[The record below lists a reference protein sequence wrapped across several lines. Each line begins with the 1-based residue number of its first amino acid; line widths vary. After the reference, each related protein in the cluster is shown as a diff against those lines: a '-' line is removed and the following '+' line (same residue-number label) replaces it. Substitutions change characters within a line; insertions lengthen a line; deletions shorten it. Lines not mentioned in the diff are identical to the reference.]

1 LLHAK
6 GKMSLRKSHREGLDL
21 LAECSDIKSMSNTYR
36 ISGQTSFLANLMR
49 GLFLA
54 VAAIGG
60 VFMLAFSAAFAFFVV
75 AGLAI
80 VGLVVFAFFWTRAKL
95 FGKPFGPKAQF
106 EAARRDMLKPREEIW
121 KLSFKVWIWIWSI
134 TARTP
139 APLSMPIKHLKVGP
153 STISLRYFYP
163 NIYLNFCTPLL
174 LLRVGRLAWN

>member
-60 VFMLAFSAAFAFFVV
+60 FFMLAFSAAFAFFVV

-106 EAARRDMLKPREEIW
+106 EAARRDMEAQFQGMDLDMEHNGPNSGPIIDAHQTPEG
-121 KLSFKVWIWIWSI
+121 WS
-134 TARTP
+134 
-139 APLSMPIKHLKVGP
+139 VDD
-153 STISLRYFYP
+153 
-163 NIYLNFCTPLL
+163 
-174 LLRVGRLAWN
+174 